1 MSGRGELH
9 VEIQGGEIIV
19 TLPSSKYGVT
29 YYKPT
34 KSPQLLAK
42 RISLKDDPLASI
54 TASEF
59 LALAWRAANQKA
71 RELGWIV

>member
-19 TLPSSKYGVT
+19 TLPSSKYSVT
-29 YYKPT
+29 YYKPA

>member
-1 MSGRGELH
+1 
-9 VEIQGGEIIV
+9 
-19 TLPSSKYGVT
+19 VT